1 MTSQLYLA
9 RGIAA
14 GMIHSGQ
21 GPGPRS
27 AEVGRDRPC
36 GGTPRPSRPSGTLRS
51 MTETTDETLRFVD
64 LTRMGKERYKA
75 TNRRGGVLPIGSGDD
90 PDFSPV
96 ELLLAALAGCAAV
109 DIDLITGKRVEPTTF
124 EMRTT
129 GHKVRDEQG
138 SHLVGLT
145 IHLDVRFPEGED
157 GDRAREMLPRAIQQ
171 TRDRLCTVGR
181 TVALGEPVEYVE
193 EDLSALEIS
202 RR

>member
-1 MTSQLYLA
+1 
-9 RGIAA
+9 
-14 GMIHSGQ
+14 
-21 GPGPRS
+21 
-27 AEVGRDRPC
+27 
-36 GGTPRPSRPSGTLRS
+36 

-75 TNRRGGVLPIGSGDD
+75 TNRRGGVLPISSGDD

-129 GHKVRDEQG
+129 GHKIRDEQG

-145 IHLDVRFPEGED
+145 IHLDVRFPEGRRPRPRD
-157 GDRAREMLPRAIQQ
+157 AAARDPA
-171 TRDRLCTVGR
+171 D
-181 TVALGEPVEYVE
+181 A
-193 EDLSALEIS
+193 
-202 RR
+202 